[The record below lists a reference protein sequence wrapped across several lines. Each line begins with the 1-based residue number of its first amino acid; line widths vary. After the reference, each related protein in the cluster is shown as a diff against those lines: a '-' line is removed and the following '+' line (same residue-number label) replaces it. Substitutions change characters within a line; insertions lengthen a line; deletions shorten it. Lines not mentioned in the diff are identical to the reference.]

1 VVDMNKTLTR
11 SAGFWLL
18 IVVSL
23 AAVGVG
29 GWMIAGQ
36 VGTMTTTL
44 MDGTA
49 TGVEVY
55 VGQSL
60 VVVGA
65 VVLGAGL
72 VGLLLSL
79 ALVAARTLVATP
91 VTAAPVV
98 EHEAPSIQ
106 DETIETVSVPR
117 DEPALRTADDE
128 FAEPQVDA
136 EPQADEP
143 QADEDQKGSS
153 GSIATATNSSVR

>member
-1 VVDMNKTLTR
+1 MNKTLTR

-79 ALVAARTLVATP
+79 GLVAARTLVPTP
-91 VTAAPVV
+91 VTAAPIV
-98 EHEAPSIQ
+98 EQ
-106 DETIETVSVPR
+106 DETVETVSVPR
-117 DEPALRTADDE
+117 EDPALRTAD
-128 FAEPQVDA
+128 AEPQVEA
-136 EPQADEP
+136 EPASAES

>member
-1 VVDMNKTLTR
+1 MNKTLTR

-79 ALVAARTLVATP
+79 GLVAARTLVATP
-91 VTAAPVV
+91 VTAAPIV
-98 EHEAPSIQ
+98 EQEAPIIQ

-117 DEPALRTADDE
+117 DEPSLRTADAE
-128 FAEPQVDA
+128 PEPQVAA
-136 EPQADEP
+136 ELQT
-143 QADEDQKGSS
+143 DEDQKGSS

>member
-1 VVDMNKTLTR
+1 MNKTLTR

-36 VGTMTTTL
+36 IGTMTTTL

-79 ALVAARTLVATP
+79 GLVAARTLVATP

-117 DEPALRTADDE
+117 DAPALRTAD
-128 FAEPQVDA
+128 AEPQVDA
-136 EPQADEP
+136 EPPADEP

>member
-1 VVDMNKTLTR
+1 MNKTLTR

-18 IVVSL
+18 IVISL
-23 AAVGVG
+23 AATAVG
-29 GWMIAGQ
+29 GWLIAGQ
-36 VGTMTTTL
+36 IGTMTTTL

-79 ALVAARTLVATP
+79 GLAAARTLVTIP
-91 VTAAPVV
+91 VTAARIG
-98 EHEAPSIQ
+98 EQETSIIEE
-106 DETIETVSVPR
+106 ETVETVSVPR
-117 DEPALRTADDE
+117 EEPALPTAAAE

-136 EPQADEP
+136 EPASAEP
-143 QADEDQKGSS
+143 QTDEDQKGSS
-153 GSIATATNSSVR
+153 GSMATATNSSVR

>member
-1 VVDMNKTLTR
+1 MNKTLTR

-79 ALVAARTLVATP
+79 GLVAARTLVATP
-91 VTAAPVV
+91 VTAAPIV
-98 EHEAPSIQ
+98 EQEAPIIQ

-117 DEPALRTADDE
+117 DEPALRTAD
-128 FAEPQVDA
+128 AEPQVAA
-136 EPQADEP
+136 ELQT
-143 QADEDQKGSS
+143 DEDQKGSS

>member
-1 VVDMNKTLTR
+1 MNKTLTR

-18 IVVSL
+18 IVVTL

-79 ALVAARTLVATP
+79 GLVAARTLVATP
-91 VTAAPVV
+91 VTAAPIV
-98 EHEAPSIQ
+98 EQEAPIIQ
-106 DETIETVSVPR
+106 DETAETVSDPR
-117 DEPALRTADDE
+117 EEPALPTAAAE

-136 EPQADEP
+136 EPASAEP

>member
-1 VVDMNKTLTR
+1 MNKTLTR

-79 ALVAARTLVATP
+79 GLVAARTLVATP

-117 DEPALRTADDE
+117 DEPALRTAD
-128 FAEPQVDA
+128 AEPQVDA
-136 EPQADEP
+136 EPQAGEP

>member
-1 VVDMNKTLTR
+1 
-11 SAGFWLL
+11 
-18 IVVSL
+18 
-23 AAVGVG
+23 
-29 GWMIAGQ
+29 
-36 VGTMTTTL
+36 MTTTL

-79 ALVAARTLVATP
+79 GLVAARTLVSTASPVAPTALTLEDETP
-91 VTAAPVV
+91 ETSESELPASAIPAPV
-98 EHEAPSIQ
+98 
-106 DETIETVSVPR
+106 ETAHVASS
-117 DEPALRTADDE
+117 DD
-128 FAEPQVDA
+128 ASDPDGLSS
-136 EPQADEP
+136 
-143 QADEDQKGSS
+143 DEDQKGSS

>member
-1 VVDMNKTLTR
+1 MNKTLTR

-79 ALVAARTLVATP
+79 GLVAARTLVPTP
-91 VTAAPVV
+91 VTAAPIV
-98 EHEAPSIQ
+98 EQEAPIIQ
-106 DETIETVSVPR
+106 DETVETVSVPR
-117 DEPALRTADDE
+117 EDPALRTAD
-128 FAEPQVDA
+128 AEPQVEA
-136 EPQADEP
+136 EPASAES

>member
-36 VGTMTTTL
+36 IGTMTTTL

-79 ALVAARTLVATP
+79 GLVAARTLVASP
-91 VTAAPVV
+91 IAPAPIV
-98 EHEAPSIQ
+98 EREEPIIQ
-106 DETIETVSVPR
+106 DEAVETVSVPR
-117 DEPALRTADDE
+117 DEPALRTAD
-128 FAEPQVDA
+128 AEPQVDA

>member
-1 VVDMNKTLTR
+1 MNKTLTR

-79 ALVAARTLVATP
+79 GLVAARTLVATP
-91 VTAAPVV
+91 VTAAPAV
-98 EHEAPSIQ
+98 EQEASIIQ
-106 DETIETVSVPR
+106 DETAETVSDPR
-117 DEPALRTADDE
+117 EEPALPTAAAE
-128 FAEPQVDA
+128 FAEPQVEPASA
-136 EPQADEP
+136 EPQADEG
-143 QADEDQKGSS
+143 QKGSS

>member
-1 VVDMNKTLTR
+1 MNKTLTR

-79 ALVAARTLVATP
+79 GLVAARTLVATP
-91 VTAAPVV
+91 VTAAPIV
-98 EHEAPSIQ
+98 EQEAPIIQ

-117 DEPALRTADDE
+117 DEPALRAAD
-128 FAEPQVDA
+128 AEPQVAA
-136 EPQADEP
+136 ELQT
-143 QADEDQKGSS
+143 DEDQKGSS

>member
-1 VVDMNKTLTR
+1 MNKTLTR

-79 ALVAARTLVATP
+79 GLIAARTLVATP

-117 DEPALRTADDE
+117 DEPALRTAD
-128 FAEPQVDA
+128 AEPQVDA

>member
-1 VVDMNKTLTR
+1 MNKTLTR

-79 ALVAARTLVATP
+79 GLVAARTLVATP
-91 VTAAPVV
+91 VTAATIV
-98 EHEAPSIQ
+98 EQEAPIIQ
-106 DETIETVSVPR
+106 DETVSAPR
-117 DEPALRTADDE
+117 EEPALPTAAAE
-128 FAEPQVDA
+128 LAEPQVDA
-136 EPQADEP
+136 EPASAEP

>member
-1 VVDMNKTLTR
+1 MNKTLTR

-79 ALVAARTLVATP
+79 GLVAARTLVATP
-91 VTAAPVV
+91 VTASPVV
-98 EHEAPSIQ
+98 EYEAPSIQ

-117 DEPALRTADDE
+117 DEPALRTADAE

>member
-1 VVDMNKTLTR
+1 MNKTLTR

-79 ALVAARTLVATP
+79 GLVAARTLVATP
-91 VTAAPVV
+91 VTAATIV
-98 EHEAPSIQ
+98 EQEAPIIQ
-106 DETIETVSVPR
+106 DETVETVSAPR
-117 DEPALRTADDE
+117 EEPALPTAAAE
-128 FAEPQVDA
+128 LAEPQVDA
-136 EPQADEP
+136 EPASAEP

>member
-1 VVDMNKTLTR
+1 MNKTLTR

-79 ALVAARTLVATP
+79 GLVAARTLVATP
-91 VTAAPVV
+91 VTAATIV
-98 EHEAPSIQ
+98 EQEAPIIQ
-106 DETIETVSVPR
+106 DETVETVETVSAPR
-117 DEPALRTADDE
+117 EEPALPTAAAE
-128 FAEPQVDA
+128 LAEPQVDA
-136 EPQADEP
+136 EPASAEP

>member
-1 VVDMNKTLTR
+1 MVDMNKTLTR

-79 ALVAARTLVATP
+79 GLVAARTLVAAP
-91 VTAAPVV
+91 VTAAPIV
-98 EHEAPSIQ
+98 EQEASIIQ
-106 DETIETVSVPR
+106 DESAETVLVPR
-117 DEPALRTADDE
+117 EKPALPTAAAE
-128 FAEPQVDA
+128 IAEPQVDA
-136 EPQADEP
+136 EPASAEP

>member
-1 VVDMNKTLTR
+1 MNKTLTR

-79 ALVAARTLVATP
+79 GLVAARTLVASP
-91 VTAAPVV
+91 IAAAPIV
-98 EHEAPSIQ
+98 EREEPIVQ
-106 DETIETVSVPR
+106 DEAVETVSVPR
-117 DEPALRTADDE
+117 EEPSLPATDTEPQMETEPASAD
-128 FAEPQVDA
+128 AQG
-136 EPQADEP
+136 
-143 QADEDQKGSS
+143 DEDQKGSS
-153 GSIATATNSSVR
+153 GSIATATKSSVR

>member
-1 VVDMNKTLTR
+1 MNKTLTR

-18 IVVSL
+18 VVVSL
-23 AAVGVG
+23 AATAVG
-29 GWMIAGQ
+29 GWIIAGQ

-44 MDGTA
+44 LAGTA

-79 ALVAARTLVATP
+79 GLVAARTLVPTPAATAP
-91 VTAAPVV
+91 AAGTVATEEASTTGAPAVPETDPSPSADVATADTSA
-98 EHEAPSIQ
+98 
-106 DETIETVSVPR
+106 DG
-117 DEPALRTADDE
+117 DEPPV
-128 FAEPQVDA
+128 AEN
-136 EPQADEP
+136 
-143 QADEDQKGSS
+143 QKGSS
-153 GSIATATNSSVR
+153 GSMATATNSSVR

>member
-1 VVDMNKTLTR
+1 MNKTLTR

-79 ALVAARTLVATP
+79 GLVAARTLVATP

-117 DEPALRTADDE
+117 DEPALRTAD
-128 FAEPQVDA
+128 AEPQVDA

>member
-1 VVDMNKTLTR
+1 MNKTLTR

-79 ALVAARTLVATP
+79 GLVAARTLVATP
-91 VTAAPVV
+91 VTAATIV
-98 EHEAPSIQ
+98 EQEAPIIQ
-106 DETIETVSVPR
+106 DETVETVSAPR
-117 DEPALRTADDE
+117 EEPALPTAAAE
-128 FAEPQVDA
+128 MAEPQVDA
-136 EPQADEP
+136 EPASAEP

>member
-1 VVDMNKTLTR
+1 MNKTLTR

-18 IVVSL
+18 IVVTL

-79 ALVAARTLVATP
+79 GLVAARTLVATP
-91 VTAAPVV
+91 VTAAPIV
-98 EHEAPSIQ
+98 EQEAPIIQ
-106 DETIETVSVPR
+106 DETAETVSDPR
-117 DEPALRTADDE
+117 EEPALPTAAAE
-128 FAEPQVDA
+128 FAEPQVEPASA
-136 EPQADEP
+136 EPQADEG
-143 QADEDQKGSS
+143 QKGSS

>member
-1 VVDMNKTLTR
+1 MNKTLTR

-55 VGQSL
+55 VG
-60 VVVGA
+60 A

-79 ALVAARTLVATP
+79 GLVAARTLVTSP
-91 VTAAPVV
+91 ITGAPIV
-98 EHEAPSIQ
+98 EHEEPIVQ
-106 DETIETVSVPR
+106 DEAVETVSVPR
-117 DEPALRTADDE
+117 EEPSLPATDTEPQMETEPASAD
-128 FAEPQVDA
+128 AQG
-136 EPQADEP
+136 
-143 QADEDQKGSS
+143 DEDQKGSS

>member
-1 VVDMNKTLTR
+1 MNKTLTR

-79 ALVAARTLVATP
+79 GLVAARTLVATP
-91 VTAAPVV
+91 VTAAPIV
-98 EHEAPSIQ
+98 EQEASIIQ
-106 DETIETVSVPR
+106 DETAETVSDPR
-117 DEPALRTADDE
+117 EEPALPTAAAE
-128 FAEPQVDA
+128 FAEPQVEPASA
-136 EPQADEP
+136 EPQADEG
-143 QADEDQKGSS
+143 QKGSS

>member
-1 VVDMNKTLTR
+1 MNKTLTR

-36 VGTMTTTL
+36 VDSMTTTL

-79 ALVAARTLVATP
+79 GLVAARTLVATP

-117 DEPALRTADDE
+117 DEPALRTAD
-128 FAEPQVDA
+128 AEPQVDA

>member
-1 VVDMNKTLTR
+1 MNKTLTR

-79 ALVAARTLVATP
+79 GLVAARTLVATP

-98 EHEAPSIQ
+98 EQEVRIIQ
-106 DETIETVSVPR
+106 DETIETVSIPR
-117 DEPALRTADDE
+117 EEPALRTAD
-128 FAEPQVDA
+128 AEPHVEA
-136 EPQADEP
+136 EPASAEP
-143 QADEDQKGSS
+143 LADEDQKGSS